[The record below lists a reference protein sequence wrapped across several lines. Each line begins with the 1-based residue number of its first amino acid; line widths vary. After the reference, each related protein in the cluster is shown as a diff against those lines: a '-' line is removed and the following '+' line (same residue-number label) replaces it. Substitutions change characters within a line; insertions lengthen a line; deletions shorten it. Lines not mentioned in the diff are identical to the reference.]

1 MGMIIRTAMALTHM
15 FTPMADPFLTLH
27 QVFSPAFPTGGFAY
41 SHGLE
46 AMVAEGRVSSVEE
59 MSEWLET
66 VLRFGA
72 GATDAALF
80 CCAYD
85 AGGDLD
91 EVAELASALSGT
103 EERRRETMLQGA
115 AFATTMRKVWQL
127 DLPDLAYPVAAGRAA
142 ALMGLPRIA
151 SAEACLQGMASNLV
165 HAGVR
170 LIPLGQSDGQAVL
183 AKASVICSEVVSL
196 VADTQLDDI
205 GGFAPLIDISS
216 ARHEVLETR
225 LFRS

>member
-1 MGMIIRTAMALTHM
+1 MIIRIATVLTHTCM
-15 FTPMADPFLTLH
+15 PMADPFLTLH
-27 QVFSPAFPTGGFAY
+27 QMFSPAFPTGGFAY

-46 AMVAEGRVSSVEE
+46 AMVAEGRVASVGDME
-59 MSEWLET
+59 EWLET

-85 AGGDLD
+85 AGDDLD
-91 EVAELASALSGT
+91 EVAELAAALSGT

-115 AFATTMRKVWQL
+115 AFAATMRKVWQL
-127 DLPDLAYPVAAGRAA
+127 DLPDMAYPVAAGRAA
-142 ALMGLPRIA
+142 ALMGLPRIP
-151 SAEACLQGMASNLV
+151 SAEACLLGMASNLV

-183 AKASVICSEVVSL
+183 AKAAVICSEVVAKT
-196 VADTQLDDI
+196 ADTSIDDI